1 MILTLAGDDE
11 APVNA
16 VPGAQTVAE
25 DTALAFTGANLIS
38 VTDPDTDLVST
49 QLTVTNGILNVTL
62 SGGATINPG
71 GNGSADL
78 TVSGTQADINATL
91 ASLTYQGNLNFNG
104 GDTLTVL
111 STDATTGTALTD
123 SDTVA
128 KTVTAMNDD
137 PVAVDDGPITVTFN
151 TPQTGNVLGNDNDA
165 EGDSLSVT
173 EFTVAGVSGLTFA
186 GGNTATIPGVGY
198 LASRDQR

>member
-1 MILTLAGDDE
+1 MATGLLPLRQNLILPVPFRRRLTPVSDGAGGTDTGDLILTLAGDDE

-128 KTVTAMNDD
+128 ITVTAMNDD

-151 TPQTGNVLGNDNDA
+151 TKHTNRQC
-165 EGDSLSVT
+165 
-173 EFTVAGVSGLTFA
+173 AG
-186 GGNTATIPGVGY
+186 
-198 LASRDQR
+198 